1 MKLKLDETEYNIGAM
16 PPYCRFYTEH
26 MAATEKKLE
35 KKELTLEEKETLI
48 REHSSCVENILKAS
62 VDPMPLQ
69 RHWTQL
75 YKAVIQET
83 NRVLEQTDFL

>member
-1 MKLKLDETEYNIGAM
+1 MKVKLDETEYSVGAM

-35 KKELTLEEKETLI
+35 KQDLPLKEKEQI
-48 REHSSCVENILKAS
+48 IAEHRSCVEAILHAS
-62 VDPMPLQ
+62 VDPEPPQ

-75 YKAVIQET
+75 YKAVIHET
-83 NRVLEQTDFL
+83 NKALEQTDFL